1 VFNRQVAA
9 IPVAAMNPA
18 VNSRVTVAGWG
29 RLKAFAV
36 TGPVVPRKVT
46 VRVYSNSYCSVLY
59 RLFNQVT
66 DAMICAG
73 IRLPV
78 FGIKGS
84 CQGDSGGPLF
94 TETQPRQ
101 LVGVVSWGM
110 GCAFLSYP
118 QVYTRVAS
126 YKSFIS
132 GIAGNAARSVP
143 TYGWSPFFFR

>member
-1 VFNRQVAA
+1 MFILA
-9 IPVAAMNPA
+9 ISGFRCDR
-18 VNSRVTVAGWG
+18 SR
-29 RLKAFAV
+29 RSSK
-36 TGPVVPRKVT
+36 
-46 VRVYSNSYCSVLY
+46 SYRSSVLEFVLLCAVPAFQSSDGRY
-59 RLFNQVT
+59 DMRWHSSARIRLELIVDANVSSAHCRLFVCLL
-66 DAMICAG
+66 I
-73 IRLPV
+73 
-78 FGIKGS
+78 GIKGS